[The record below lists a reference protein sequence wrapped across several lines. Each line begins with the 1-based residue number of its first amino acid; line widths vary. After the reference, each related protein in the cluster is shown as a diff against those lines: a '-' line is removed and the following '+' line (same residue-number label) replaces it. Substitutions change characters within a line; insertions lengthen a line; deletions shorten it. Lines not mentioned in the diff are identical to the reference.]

1 MPERSTSAAMPPDT
15 SAHDEV
21 AALRAE
27 LAATREALRATE
39 GELEE
44 LRARRSTEMARLER
58 QAYWLERAD
67 IDLDS
72 LLRRPAFAWLA
83 RLAARVLRLLRRL

>member
-1 MPERSTSAAMPPDT
+1 MTERSTSAAMPPDT
-15 SAHDEV
+15 SADDEAV
-21 AALRAE
+21 ALRAE

-39 GELEE
+39 AELAE
-44 LRARRSTEMARLER
+44 LRARRSAEMARLER

-67 IDLDS
+67 VDLDS

-83 RLAARVLRLLRRL
+83 RLAARVLRVLKRL